1 MMLDRYIRPMKAK
14 DTVHDEAQ
22 GPGFCSD
29 CKIRVPDVS
38 SQRGLP
44 RHTDTRIHGID
55 SPNKLTLSDR
65 PRPAGRVEVRRRRLD
80 HARARNWRQ
89 TSLGRESVAT
99 AKSRRGTIARPGMGF
114 GCPDP
119 SGQDFYIRSAKMSNS
134 HKPTRRPRNGRSR
147 PENVPSGFGETGP
160 YTEMQSGSSDA
171 SFWEELN
178 MSYRLFIEMLMDC
191 ERRVIDAM
199 SDDPNLTDELVR
211 FKSLLPRHLVR
222 LIELQGEKLAIAQR
236 LVDSSAR
243 VWQLCKAVPSLS
255 TTPYAIQVAD
265 EIHQKFGFLVE
276 HHRKSLIVLEKALN
290 SVANRDYPMNTD

>member
-1 MMLDRYIRPMKAK
+1 
-14 DTVHDEAQ
+14 
-22 GPGFCSD
+22 
-29 CKIRVPDVS
+29 
-38 SQRGLP
+38 
-44 RHTDTRIHGID
+44 
-55 SPNKLTLSDR
+55 
-65 PRPAGRVEVRRRRLD
+65 
-80 HARARNWRQ
+80 
-89 TSLGRESVAT
+89 
-99 AKSRRGTIARPGMGF
+99 
-114 GCPDP
+114 
-119 SGQDFYIRSAKMSNS
+119 
-134 HKPTRRPRNGRSR
+134 
-147 PENVPSGFGETGP
+147 
-160 YTEMQSGSSDA
+160 
-171 SFWEELN
+171 